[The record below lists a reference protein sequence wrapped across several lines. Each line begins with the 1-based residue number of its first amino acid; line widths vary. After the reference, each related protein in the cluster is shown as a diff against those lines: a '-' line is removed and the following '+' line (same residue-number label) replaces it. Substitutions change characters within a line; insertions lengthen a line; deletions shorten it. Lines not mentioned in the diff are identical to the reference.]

1 MAEWLI
7 ERGIG
12 EIRAALV
19 DQGAILEAHIERQ
32 EGGVR
37 AGTVAAARLTRQLI
51 AARRGIVLLEGGEEA
66 LLEPIPP
73 ATSEGATLRVEI
85 VRERIPEPGRAKLA
99 KARGVSGD
107 EALRPG
113 PDLVARIA
121 AAGQPAIVLL
131 PHQPDRLEEAGWS
144 ELLEEAATGE
154 IVFAGG
160 ALRISLTP
168 AMTLIDID
176 GALPPRELALAGARA
191 AGLAI
196 RRMGIGGSIG
206 IDLPTL
212 PGKPDRIAAAEALDA
227 ALPQPFER
235 TAVNGFG
242 FLQLIRRR
250 THASLPEL
258 LQGDPVR
265 AAAMALL
272 RRAERRTGRGAL
284 TLAAAPPVIA
294 LIEANPEWTR
304 QLSRSIGAP
313 VALHADPA
321 RPISAG
327 DASSEIP

>member
-1 MAEWLI
+1 MAEWII

-12 EIRAALV
+12 EVRAALI
-19 DQGAILEAHIERQ
+19 DQGMIVEALIER
-32 EGGVR
+32 EGSNVR
-37 AGTVAAARLTRQLI
+37 AGTVADVRLTRQLI
-51 AARRGIVLLEGGEEA
+51 PGRRGIVQLEGGEEA

-73 ATSEGATLRVEI
+73 GTSEGATVRVEI
-85 VRERIPEPGRAKLA
+85 LRERIPEPGRAKLA
-99 KARGVSGD
+99 KARGARD
-107 EALRPG
+107 EALRNG
-113 PDLVARIA
+113 PDLAARIA
-121 AAGQPAIVLL
+121 ATGEAVTIAL

-154 IVFAGG
+154 IAFTGG
-160 ALRISLTP
+160 ALRVSLTP

-176 GALPPRELALAGARA
+176 GTLPPRELALAGAA
-191 AGLAI
+191 ASGRAI
-196 RRMGIGGSIG
+196 RRMAIGGSIG

-227 ALPQPFER
+227 VLPHPFER

-250 THASLPEL
+250 MHASLPEL

-272 RRAERRTGRGAL
+272 RRAERRSGRGAL
-284 TLAAAPPVIA
+284 SLVAAPPVIA
-294 LIEANPEWTR
+294 LIAANPDWTQR
-304 QLSRSIGAP
+304 LSLGVGAQI
-313 VALHADPA
+313 ALHADPT